1 MAERLETKVRKAVLG
16 MAKDVRKMTEI
27 LYDVGMKL
35 TYVIERR
42 FDYHSLPKGIDYNG
56 YDS

>member
-1 MAERLETKVRKAVLG
+1 MLG